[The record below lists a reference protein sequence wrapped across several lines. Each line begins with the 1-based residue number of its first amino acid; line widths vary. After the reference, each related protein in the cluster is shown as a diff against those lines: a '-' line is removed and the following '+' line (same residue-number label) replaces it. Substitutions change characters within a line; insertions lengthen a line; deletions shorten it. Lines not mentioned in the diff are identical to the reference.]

1 MSVWRN
7 ISPEDRILVT
17 DGVNPVGVI
26 KVDAGDI
33 ITLRDVDDYIIASQG
48 GVGAFELV
56 DLDAVKAP
64 RKRGA

>member
-17 DGVNPVGVI
+17 DGVNPAGVI
-26 KVDAGDI
+26 KVEAGDV
-33 ITLRDVDDYIIASQG
+33 ITLRDSDDYIIASQG
-48 GVGAFELV
+48 GEGAFERV